1 MKLHLF
7 LLFFVVLLSISCDK
21 KTKDKSEK
29 NNEQIIT
36 KIEDTIS
43 IPKSKFDLET
53 IVLNNDNAVEFLT
66 WYGNENPETKVVI
79 ETKFGNIEVEL
90 FEETKLHRAN
100 FIYLVKKKY
109 FNTTFFHRVVK
120 GFIIQGGSS
129 DESITK
135 KERKAIGT
143 YLIPAE
149 FNKNLNHHYGALAA
163 ARSWDDNPEKKS
175 TPFEFYFIQNK
186 NGSYHLDGE
195 HTVFGKITKGHDV
208 LDTIASQETDEGEYP
223 LLNILI
229 KISLSNV
236 Q

>member
-1 MKLHLF
+1 ML
-7 LLFFVVLLSISCDK
+7 FVVSCTLYSCDTK
-21 KTKDKSEK
+21 IKDKSEK
-29 NNEQIIT
+29 ENTQIS
-36 KIEDTIS
+36 KPIEDTSTQIK
-43 IPKSKFDLET
+43 PPFDLAT
-53 IVLNNDNAVEFLT
+53 VVLSNDNVVDFLT
-66 WYGNENPETKVVI
+66 WYGNENPETMVLI
-79 ETKFGNIEVEL
+79 ETKFGTIEVEL

-100 FIYLVKKKY
+100 FIYLVKKEY

-135 KERKAIGT
+135 KERKAIGK

-149 FNKNLNHHYGALAA
+149 FNNKYKHHYGALAA
-163 ARSWDDNPEKKS
+163 ARSWENNPEKKS

-208 LDTIASQETDEGEYP
+208 MDVIAQQETDEGEFP

-229 KISLSNV
+229 KVSLR
-236 Q
+236 